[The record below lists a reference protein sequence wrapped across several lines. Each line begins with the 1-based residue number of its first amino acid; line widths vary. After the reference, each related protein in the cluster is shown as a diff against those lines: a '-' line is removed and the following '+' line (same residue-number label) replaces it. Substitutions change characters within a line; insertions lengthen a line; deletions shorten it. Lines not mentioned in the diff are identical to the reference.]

1 MHLDKI
7 RKLHDQV
14 APEEFE
20 TVKAEL
26 EKQFRAD
33 KKTLEEKMEKEILQ
47 SRNS

>member
-7 RKLHDQV
+7 SKLHDQV
-14 APEEFE
+14 PPEELE

-26 EKQFRAD
+26 EKKFRAD
-33 KKTLEEKMEKEILQ
+33 KKTLEEEMEKEVLQ